1 MNQRRKRSPI
11 SINMHN
17 VKTKKTKNKKKRQQ
31 DANAICLY
39 NVKKTYSEEAIKI
52 DQIFILYVNKHLPD
66 GSIALIWDHCAAHLI
81 ENTYF
86 RITIL
91 ELPENTTSVNQP

>member
-1 MNQRRKRSPI
+1 MIGEAQRPFCFRIGI
-11 SINMHN
+11 SCP
-17 VKTKKTKNKKKRQQ
+17 TPYYYQKKRL
-31 DANAICLY
+31 DVEGISSEMVRSNI
-39 NVKKTYSEEAIKI
+39 YS
-52 DQIFILYVNKHLPD
+52 YVNKHLPD